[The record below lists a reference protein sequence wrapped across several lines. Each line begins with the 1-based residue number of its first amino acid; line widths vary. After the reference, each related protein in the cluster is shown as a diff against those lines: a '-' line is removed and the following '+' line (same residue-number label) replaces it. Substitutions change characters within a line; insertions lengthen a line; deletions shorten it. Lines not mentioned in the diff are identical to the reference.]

1 MLFPSLRNRGGFFSE
16 YYFGTVFGRSG
27 RRKSLVSK
35 EVELAFHR
43 LERLAERAERVARD
57 RTAIRE
63 TFTRPLL
70 RDILGYHLGPGED
83 GIHPLYRSAEDEA
96 AGRSPLLLAYV
107 GGFDEDLDARRDGRT
122 PPAQRL
128 AATLTKSPAD
138 LRYGLLVTGE
148 RIRLIRRAGEGPRG
162 AYLEL
167 SIPEC
172 LEAEDRE
179 SLAAAL
185 RLFGAE
191 AFTPGEDGG
200 LPIEALERES
210 REHAERV
217 SDDLK
222 RAVFQTAERLI
233 QSLRDAHGGSRE
245 DDLSTLRDAAL
256 TCLYRLLFI
265 LYAEAR
271 DPRLLANP
279 LYKESYSLDALVREV
294 STPDE
299 LPAGN
304 RHGLWERVL
313 ALFAIHRD
321 GLPGVEGLDPIPARG
336 GELFDPTTPAGRI
349 LETAELDD
357 RTVAALL
364 LDLATTTPRR
374 GVGKERVSFRELDI
388 EQLGAV
394 YEGLLEYEP
403 RIAEETVIEV
413 RVQGRTYALAPRE
426 LVRLVREKGLRLKGA
441 VELVAGTE
449 AEQLH
454 PEGATDEDA
463 DDEPDA
469 GSEAGEEA
477 ADEDAEANED
487 GGLRRG
493 APALLLRRLEPGTFH
508 FVPGPGRKG
517 SGSFYTPLP
526 LVQDLVRH
534 ALGPLI
540 EGRSAAEIEGLRVLD
555 PACGSAH
562 FLVEAM
568 RFLGQALHRAYVE
581 ECNGNA
587 PPGFRGTW
595 DTDHEASDEDAR
607 AVGSEARAWC
617 KRRIAERCL
626 FGVDLN
632 PTAVA
637 LARVALWIESLAGER
652 PLTYFNH
659 HIRCGNSILGTWLDR
674 LGDPPLPSMGRS
686 DESGTPDIF
695 ASSIRTTIRRAAEVR
710 RTIDRAADLGAVA
723 PETLDEQRFKE
734 HQRRQAEEVLAA
746 ARLLFDL
753 HSASAF
759 VREIWREW
767 PQLCGLAE
775 DADRLRAYAEARPW
789 WPSAAEVIERERFF
803 HWELEFPEVFLDGDG
818 GGFDAVLGNPP
829 WDKILPN
836 RHEFYGQYDILIRA
850 YKGGELDGRIAELE
864 AADPTLGARFEAYRD
879 RINTTAACLKNGG
892 DYHFHEWDVDGEKT
906 GGHQDA
912 FKFFVER
919 AHRLVREGGRVGFVV
934 PSAIYNNEG
943 CTGLRHLLLSEAQVE
958 RFYAFENRR
967 KIFPIDSR
975 YKFVSLVFRKG
986 EPSAD
991 GFRAAFMRHDL
1002 EELTDDGPKD
1012 WMVLVRRAEL
1022 ERLSPG
1028 TLAFLEYRS
1037 PRDREILLK
1046 MYGYDED
1053 GNPVNPR
1060 PLLGDEGPGTW
1071 NARFY
1076 TEFNM
1081 TNDRDLWTDPKTGK
1095 LYNPRQI
1102 LGPVP
1107 GTTSAPPYYDPAAW
1121 PEIRAR
1127 MAEAGF
1133 WPLYEGKHIEQ
1144 FLVDIRPIERWVSL
1158 ESCEEKYGN
1167 QPDPGPKLVFRD
1179 IASNTNER
1187 TCIAAVLPDR
1197 SCANNKLPVLE
1208 TGPVD
1213 PAVAVSVLNS
1223 FPFDFEIRFRVSSTM
1238 NFTHVSRAAVP
1249 SPPALAGLPGL
1260 GTLSALEAGIDHVS
1274 QVPDLWPAIAALN
1287 LAVADA
1293 YGLTAEDLAYILT
1306 TFPVLARKRP
1316 AFYDSLRERLAEWEE
1331 EVGKRRSAV
1340 RYPEAG
1346 ALPSLRVAEGSGDDG
1361 RSR

>member
-1 MLFPSLRNRGGFFSE
+1 MLFGSLRNRGGFFSE
-16 YYFGTVFGRSG
+16 YYFGTVFGRTG

-35 EVELAFHR
+35 EAELAFRR
-43 LERLAERAERVARD
+43 LERLAQRAERVARD
-57 RTAIRE
+57 RTAIQE

-70 RDILGYHLGPGED
+70 RDILGYHLGPGEN

-96 AGRSPLLLAYV
+96 AGRPPLLLAYV
-107 GGFDEDLDARRDGRT
+107 GGFDEDLDARRGGRT

-128 AATLTKSPAD
+128 AATLAGSQAD
-138 LRYGLLVTGE
+138 LRYGLLLTGE

-167 SIPEC
+167 SIPDC

-200 LPIEALERES
+200 LPIDAIERES
-210 REHAERV
+210 REHAQRV

-233 QSLRDAHGGSRE
+233 QSLRDAHGGSR
-245 DDLSTLRDAAL
+245 DNDLSTLRDAAL

-299 LPAGN
+299 PPAGN

-364 LDLATTTPRR
+364 LDLATTTPRP

-454 PEGATDEDA
+454 PEAGIDEDA
-463 DDEPDA
+463 EDEDA
-469 GSEAGEEA
+469 EDEDAEDEAGGEG

-493 APALLLRRLEPGTFH
+493 APALLLRRLEPGAFH

-526 LVQDLVRH
+526 LVQDLVRR

-540 EGRSAAEIEGLRVLD
+540 EGRSAAEIEALRILD

-581 ECNGNA
+581 ECKGSA

-607 AVGSEARAWC
+607 AMGSDARAWC

-695 ASSIRTTIRRAAEVR
+695 ASSIRTAIRQAAEVR
-710 RTIDRAADLGAVA
+710 RTIDRAADVGAVE

-734 HQRRQAEEVLAA
+734 DQRRQAEEVLAA

-753 HSASAF
+753 RSASAF
-759 VREIWREW
+759 VLEIWSEW
-767 PQLCGLAE
+767 PQLCGLA
-775 DADRLRAYAEARPW
+775 DHAARLRSYAEQRPW
-789 WPSAAEVIERERFF
+789 WPRAAEVIERERFF
-803 HWELEFPEVFLDGDG
+803 HWELEFPEVFLDGEG

-829 WDKILPN
+829 WDKIKPD
-836 RHEFYGQYDILIRA
+836 RKEFYGRQDVLIRA
-850 YKGGELDGRIAELE
+850 FVGGELDRRIEELNATVPGLE
-864 AADPTLGARFEAYRD
+864 RGFAAYEERVR
-879 RINTTAACLKNGG
+879 TTAAYLRKGG
-892 DYHFHEWDVDGEKT
+892 DYRYQDWEVDGKST
-906 GGHQDA
+906 GGDPDA

-1046 MYGYDED
+1046 MYGYDGD

-1060 PLLGDEGPGTW
+1060 PLLGDQGPGTW

-1076 TEFNM
+1076 REFDM

-1121 PEIRAR
+1121 PEIRER

-1158 ESCEEKYGN
+1158 EACEHKYGK
-1167 QPDPGPKLVFRD
+1167 QPDPSPKLVFRA
-1179 IASNTNER
+1179 IARNTDER
-1187 TCIAAVLPDR
+1187 TSIAAVLPEAACFGHSLYGCVTSSDPHLVAAV
-1197 SCANNKLPVLE
+1197 ANSLPFDYTLRLRVSANVSPMYLKLPPIPDFSGTFQPVLLTASAHE
-1208 TGPVD
+1208 D
-1213 PAVAVSVLNS
+1213 LARSVA
-1223 FPFDFEIRFRVSSTM
+1223 DRRE
-1238 NFTHVSRAAVP
+1238 
-1249 SPPALAGLPGL
+1249 
-1260 GTLSALEAGIDHVS
+1260 
-1274 QVPDLWPAIAALN
+1274 LWAAIASLN
-1287 LAVADA
+1287 LAVAEA
-1293 YGLTAEDLAYILT
+1293 YGLTLDDLAYILT

-1316 AFYDSLRERLAEWEE
+1316 EFYAYLVDQLSPDGA
-1331 EVGKRRSAV
+1331 GV
-1340 RYPEAG
+1340 RPG
-1346 ALPSLRVAEGSGDDG
+1346 VRT
-1361 RSR
+1361 